1 MAELIPVLIIVALLA
16 LNALFVAAEFAIVG
30 VPRASIERRAQQGS
44 RVARLVRS
52 VLADPRRQDR
62 FIATA
67 QLGITVASLGLGMY
81 GEHVLADWIF
91 HHVSTFA
98 GAGSWAASHTL
109 ATILS
114 VAFLTYLHIVLGEM
128 IPKSLALQSA
138 ERTVLWITP
147 VMRTITLAVYPLVI
161 ALNAVG
167 NLMLRLVGINR
178 AEGSSDHHYSP
189 EELALIVDE
198 SEEGGQLRAEAGQML
213 RELFAFS
220 DTSAREAMVPRVRVT
235 GIEIGS
241 APEDVRH
248 TAMVSGHTRY
258 PVFDGDLDHIVGY
271 IHIKELVAL
280 VDAGRVVTG
289 RDAHPIPQVPDTAP
303 LDDVLATFRRHA
315 APMAVVFDE
324 HGGTAG
330 VITLEDSVL
339 RGRRRHPRG
348 RRRSAGHRAGRQG
361 RLPRRGHRAHRQGG
375 RGARLRARAPRRRQ
389 RQRPGARRP
398 RPAAGGRRSGRVRP
412 RPLRGDEGRAP
423 RRRRGA
429 VSHVARRWCHSRAAG
444 RRSGPL
450 GGVSLTERRA
460 A

>member
-1 MAELIPVLIIVALLA
+1 MAELIPVFIIVALLV

-30 VPRASIERRAQQGS
+30 VPRASIERRAQQGNRIA
-44 RVARLVRS
+44 RVVRS
-52 VLADPRRQDR
+52 VLANPRRQDR

-81 GEHVLADWIF
+81 GEHVLADWIYRHLEAF
-91 HHVSTFA
+91 GAQSWRAAHTVSTIA
-98 GAGSWAASHTL
+98 
-109 ATILS
+109 S

-138 ERTVLWITP
+138 EKSALWITP
-147 VMRTITLAVYPLVI
+147 LMQAVTFVVYPIVI
-161 ALNAVG
+161 GLNAVG

-178 AEGSSDHHYSP
+178 ADGSSDHHYSP

-241 APEDVRH
+241 APEDVRR

-280 VDAGRVVTG
+280 VEAGRVVTG
-289 RDAHPIPQVPDTAP
+289 RDAHPIPQVPDTET

-330 VITLEDSVL
+330 VITLEDLFYEVAGDIPEGAAEVPDIAPDGQGGFRVEGTVRIDKVGEALGCELEHPDVDSVSGL
-339 RGRRRHPRG
+339 VL
-348 RRRSAGHRAGRQG
+348 AVLG
-361 RLPRRGHRAHRQGG
+361 RLPVVGEAVEYDHVRFEVTKVERHGVGE
-375 RGARLRARAPRRRQ
+375 AR
-389 RQRPGARRP
+389 
-398 RPAAGGRRSGRVRP
+398 
-412 RPLRGDEGRAP
+412 
-423 RRRRGA
+423 
-429 VSHVARRWCHSRAAG
+429 VSHVTPPD
-444 RRSGPL
+444 SG
-450 GGVSLTERRA
+450 EE
-460 A
+460 

>member
-1 MAELIPVLIIVALLA
+1 VALAELTPVLIIAGLLA

-30 VPRASIERRAQQGS
+30 VPRTAIERRAQQGS
-44 RVARLVRS
+44 RVARVVRR
-52 VLADPRRQDR
+52 VLNDPRRQDR

-81 GEHVLADWIF
+81 GEHVLAEWIF
-91 HHVSTFA
+91 HHIESFA
-98 GAGSWAASHTL
+98 GASSWAASHTL

-114 VAFLTYLHIVLGEM
+114 VAALTYLHIVLGEM

-147 VMRTITLAVYPLVI
+147 LMRAINLAVYPVVI
-161 ALNAVG
+161 ALNATG
-167 NLMLRLVGINR
+167 NLILRAVGVNR
-178 AEGSSDHHYSP
+178 SEGSSDHHYTP
-189 EELALIVDE
+189 EELALIIDE
-198 SEEGGQLRAEAGQML
+198 SEEGGQLRAEAGRML

-235 GIEIGS
+235 GIEVGS

-248 TAMVSGHTRY
+248 IATVSGHTRY

-280 VDAGRVVTG
+280 VEAGRVVTG

-303 LDDVLATFRRHA
+303 LDDVLAMFRRHA

-330 VITLEDSVL
+330 VITLEDLFYEVAGDIPEGLLSATSIAPDGQGGFFVEGTVRIDKVGEALGVELEHPDVDSVSGL
-339 RGRRRHPRG
+339 VL
-348 RRRSAGHRAGRQG
+348 AVLG
-361 RLPRRGHRAHRQGG
+361 RLPVVGEAVEYDHVRFEVTKVERHGVGE
-375 RGARLRARAPRRRQ
+375 AR
-389 RQRPGARRP
+389 
-398 RPAAGGRRSGRVRP
+398 
-412 RPLRGDEGRAP
+412 
-423 RRRRGA
+423 
-429 VSHVARRWCHSRAAG
+429 VSHVTPPG
-444 RRSGPL
+444 
-450 GGVSLTERRA
+450 EE
-460 A
+460 

>member
-1 MAELIPVLIIVALLA
+1 LAELTPVLIIVALLA
-16 LNALFVAAEFAIVG
+16 ANALFVAAEFAIVG
-30 VPRASIERRAQQGS
+30 VPRTSIERRAQQGS
-44 RVARLVRS
+44 RVARIVRS

-81 GEHVLADWIF
+81 GEHVLAEWIF
-91 HHVSTFA
+91 HHISVFA

-114 VAFLTYLHIVLGEM
+114 VAALTYLHIVLGEM

-147 VMRTITLAVYPLVI
+147 VMRAINLAVYPLVI
-161 ALNAVG
+161 ALNATG

-178 AEGSSDHHYSP
+178 SEGSSDHHYSP
-189 EELALIVDE
+189 EELALIIDE
-198 SEEGGQLRAEAGQML
+198 SEEGGQLRAEAGRML

-235 GIEIGS
+235 GIEVGS
-241 APEDVRH
+241 APEDVRRI
-248 TAMVSGHTRY
+248 AMVSGHTRY

-289 RDAHPIPQVPDTAP
+289 RDAHAIPQVPDTAP

-330 VITLEDSVL
+330 VITLEDLFYEVAGDIPEGNLERTSITPDGKGGFLIEGTVRIDEVGEALGVELEHPDVDSVSGL
-339 RGRRRHPRG
+339 VL
-348 RRRSAGHRAGRQG
+348 AELG
-361 RLPRRGHRAHRQGG
+361 RLPTVGEAIEYDHVRFEVTRVERHGVGE
-375 RGARLRARAPRRRQ
+375 AR
-389 RQRPGARRP
+389 
-398 RPAAGGRRSGRVRP
+398 
-412 RPLRGDEGRAP
+412 
-423 RRRRGA
+423 
-429 VSHVARRWCHSRAAG
+429 VSHVTPPDPNA
-444 RRSGPL
+444 
-450 GGVSLTERRA
+450 E
-460 A
+460 

>member
-1 MAELIPVLIIVALLA
+1 
-16 LNALFVAAEFAIVG
+16 
-30 VPRASIERRAQQGS
+30 
-44 RVARLVRS
+44 
-52 VLADPRRQDR
+52 
-62 FIATA
+62 
-67 QLGITVASLGLGMY
+67 MY

-147 VMRTITLAVYPLVI
+147 VMRTINLAVYPLVI

-241 APEDVRH
+241 APEDVRR
-248 TAMVSGHTRY
+248 TAMVSGPH
-258 PVFDGDLDHIVGY
+258 
-271 IHIKELVAL
+271 AL
-280 VDAGRVVTG
+280 
-289 RDAHPIPQVPDTAP
+289 P
-303 LDDVLATFRRHA
+303 
-315 APMAVVFDE
+315 
-324 HGGTAG
+324 G
-330 VITLEDSVL
+330 V
-339 RGRRRHPRG
+339 RRRPRSHRRLHPHQG
-348 RRRSAGHRAGRQG
+348 AG
-361 RLPRRGHRAHRQGG
+361 
-375 RGARLRARAPRRRQ
+375 
-389 RQRPGARRP
+389 GARR
-398 RPAAGGRRSGRVRP
+398 RRARRSPAATRTRSRRCRTPRRSTTCWP
-412 RPLRGDEGRAP
+412 RSAATP
-423 RRRRGA
+423 RRW
-429 VSHVARRWCHSRAAG
+429 RWSSTSTAA
-444 RRSGPL
+444 PP
-450 GGVSLTERRA
+450 A
-460 A
+460 

>member
-44 RVARLVRS
+44 RVARIVRG
-52 VLADPRRQDR
+52 VLTDPRRQDR

-81 GEHVLADWIF
+81 GEHVLADWIYR
-91 HHVSTFA
+91 HLEAV
-98 GAGSWAASHTL
+98 GAQSWRAAHSV
-109 ATILS
+109 ATIAS
-114 VAFLTYLHIVLGEM
+114 ISFLTYLHIVLGEM

-138 ERTVLWITP
+138 EKSALWITP
-147 VMRTITLAVYPLVI
+147 VMQAVNLVVYPIVI
-161 ALNAVG
+161 ALNATG
-167 NLMLRLVGINR
+167 NLMLRLVGVNR
-178 AEGSSDHHYSP
+178 AQGSSDRHYSP

-198 SEEGGQLRAEAGQML
+198 SEAGGQLRAEAGQML

-241 APEDVRH
+241 APEDVRR
-248 TAMVSGHTRY
+248 TAMKSGHTRY

-330 VITLEDSVL
+330 VITLEDLFYEVAGDIPEGAAEVPSIAPDGKGGFFVEGTVRIDKVGEALGCELEHPDVDSVSGL
-339 RGRRRHPRG
+339 VL
-348 RRRSAGHRAGRQG
+348 AVLG
-361 RLPRRGHRAHRQGG
+361 RLPVVGEAVEYDHVRFEVMKVERHGVGT
-375 RGARLRARAPRRRQ
+375 AR
-389 RQRPGARRP
+389 
-398 RPAAGGRRSGRVRP
+398 
-412 RPLRGDEGRAP
+412 
-423 RRRRGA
+423 
-429 VSHVARRWCHSRAAG
+429 VSHVPAPEGS
-444 RRSGPL
+444 
-450 GGVSLTERRA
+450 
-460 A
+460 

>member
-1 MAELIPVLIIVALLA
+1 VAELVPVLIIVALLA

-30 VPRASIERRAQQGS
+30 VPRAAIERRAQQGS
-44 RVARLVRS
+44 RVARIVRG

-98 GAGSWAASHTL
+98 GTGSWAASHTL

-114 VAFLTYLHIVLGEM
+114 IAFLTYLHIVLGEM

-147 VMRTITLAVYPLVI
+147 VMRTINLAVYPLVV

-220 DTSAREAMVPRVRVT
+220 DTSAREAATSTSRSWWRSSRPAAW
-235 GIEIGS
+235 S
-241 APEDVRH
+241 PA
-248 TAMVSGHTRY
+248 ATRT
-258 PVFDGDLDHIVGY
+258 
-271 IHIKELVAL
+271 
-280 VDAGRVVTG
+280 R
-289 RDAHPIPQVPDTAP
+289 
-303 LDDVLATFRRHA
+303 FRRCRT
-315 APMAVVFDE
+315 P
-324 HGGTAG
+324 
-330 VITLEDSVL
+330 
-339 RGRRRHPRG
+339 RRSTTCW
-348 RRRSAGHRAGRQG
+348 RRSAATP
-361 RLPRRGHRAHRQGG
+361 PRWRWSSTSTA
-375 RGARLRARAPRRRQ
+375 AP
-389 RQRPGARRP
+389 
-398 RPAAGGRRSGRVRP
+398 PA
-412 RPLRGDEGRAP
+412 
-423 RRRRGA
+423 
-429 VSHVARRWCHSRAAG
+429 
-444 RRSGPL
+444 
-450 GGVSLTERRA
+450 
-460 A
+460 

>member
-1 MAELIPVLIIVALLA
+1 MVDLVPVLIIVALLA

-30 VPRASIERRAQQGS
+30 VPRTAIERRAQQGS
-44 RVARLVRS
+44 RVARIVRA

-81 GEHVLADWIF
+81 GEHVMAEWIYHHLAE
-91 HHVSTFA
+91 FA
-98 GAGSWAASHTL
+98 GSASWAASHTL

-114 VAFLTYLHIVLGEM
+114 VAALTYLHIVLGEM

-147 VMRTITLAVYPLVI
+147 LMRAINLAVYPLVI

-167 NLMLRLVGINR
+167 NLLLRLVGINR
-178 AEGSSDHHYSP
+178 SEGSTDHHYSP
-189 EELALIVDE
+189 EELALIIDE

-235 GIEIGS
+235 GIEVGT
-241 APEDVRH
+241 APEDVRRI
-248 TAMVSGHTRY
+248 AMVSGHTRY
-258 PVFDGDLDHIVGY
+258 PVYDGDLDHIVGY
-271 IHIKELVAL
+271 IHIKELVAI
-280 VDAGRVVTG
+280 VDAGRIVTG

-303 LDDVLATFRRHA
+303 LDDVLAMFRRHA

-330 VITLEDSVL
+330 VITLEDLFYEVAGDIPEGNLERTSITPDGSGGFLVEGTVRIDEVGEALGVELEHPDVDSVSGL
-339 RGRRRHPRG
+339 VM
-348 RRRSAGHRAGRQG
+348 AELG
-361 RLPRRGHRAHRQGG
+361 RLPVVGETIEFDHVRFEVTKVERHGVGE
-375 RGARLRARAPRRRQ
+375 AR
-389 RQRPGARRP
+389 
-398 RPAAGGRRSGRVRP
+398 
-412 RPLRGDEGRAP
+412 
-423 RRRRGA
+423 
-429 VSHVARRWCHSRAAG
+429 VSHVVPPADN
-444 RRSGPL
+444 
-450 GGVSLTERRA
+450 
-460 A
+460 

>member
-1 MAELIPVLIIVALLA
+1 MAELTPVLIIAALLA

-30 VPRASIERRAQQGS
+30 VPRTAIERRAQQGS
-44 RVARLVRS
+44 RVARLVKG

-91 HHVSTFA
+91 HHVEALA
-98 GAGSWAASHTL
+98 GSASWAASHTL
-109 ATILS
+109 ATVLS
-114 VAFLTYLHIVLGEM
+114 VAALTYLHIVLGEM
-128 IPKSLALQSA
+128 IPKSLALQNA

-147 VMRTITLAVYPLVI
+147 LMRAINLAVYPLVV

-167 NLMLRLVGINR
+167 NLILRLVGINR
-178 AEGSSDHHYSP
+178 SEGSSDHHYSP
-189 EELALIVDE
+189 EELSLIVDE
-198 SEEGGQLRAEAGQML
+198 SEEGGQLRAEAGRML

-235 GIEIGS
+235 GIEIGT
-241 APEDVRH
+241 APEDVRRI
-248 TAMVSGHTRY
+248 AMVSGHTRY

-289 RDAHPIPQVPDTAP
+289 RDSHPIPQVPDTAP

-330 VITLEDSVL
+330 VITLEDLFYEVAGEIPEGAADVPSIAPDGTGGFFVEGTVRIDKVGEALGVELEHPDVDSVSGL
-339 RGRRRHPRG
+339 VL
-348 RRRSAGHRAGRQG
+348 AVLGHLPVVGERVEYDHVRFEVTKVEGHGVGEARVAHVVPPADEAGR
-361 RLPRRGHRAHRQGG
+361 
-375 RGARLRARAPRRRQ
+375 
-389 RQRPGARRP
+389 
-398 RPAAGGRRSGRVRP
+398 
-412 RPLRGDEGRAP
+412 
-423 RRRRGA
+423 
-429 VSHVARRWCHSRAAG
+429 
-444 RRSGPL
+444 
-450 GGVSLTERRA
+450 
-460 A
+460 

>member
-1 MAELIPVLIIVALLA
+1 MAELTPVLIIIALLA

-30 VPRASIERRAQQGS
+30 VPRTAIERRAQQGS
-44 RVARLVRS
+44 RVARIVRG

-81 GEHVLADWIF
+81 GEHVLAEWIY
-91 HHVSTFA
+91 HQISAFA

-114 VAFLTYLHIVLGEM
+114 VAALTYLHIVLGEM
-128 IPKSLALQSA
+128 IPKSLALQRA
-138 ERTVLWITP
+138 EHTVLWITP
-147 VMRTITLAVYPLVI
+147 LMQVINLAVYPLVI

-178 AEGSSDHHYSP
+178 SEGSTDHHYSP
-189 EELALIVDE
+189 EELALIIDE

-235 GIEIGS
+235 GIEVGS
-241 APEDVRH
+241 APEDVRRI
-248 TAMVSGHTRY
+248 AMKSGHTRY

-271 IHIKELVAL
+271 IHIKELVAI
-280 VDAGRVVTG
+280 VDAGRIVTG
-289 RDAHPIPQVPDTAP
+289 RDAHQIPQVPDTAP
-303 LDDVLATFRRHA
+303 LDDVLAMFRRHA

-330 VITLEDSVL
+330 VITLEDLFYEVAGDIPEEGNVERASIASDGTGGFLVEGTVRIGEVGEALGVELEHPDVDSVSGL
-339 RGRRRHPRG
+339 VLAELGHLPTVGEIIEYDHVRFEVTKVERHG
-348 RRRSAGHRAGRQG
+348 VGE
-361 RLPRRGHRAHRQGG
+361 
-375 RGARLRARAPRRRQ
+375 AR
-389 RQRPGARRP
+389 
-398 RPAAGGRRSGRVRP
+398 
-412 RPLRGDEGRAP
+412 
-423 RRRRGA
+423 
-429 VSHVARRWCHSRAAG
+429 VSHVTTAEGESG
-444 RRSGPL
+444 R
-450 GGVSLTERRA
+450 
-460 A
+460 

>member
-1 MAELIPVLIIVALLA
+1 VAELTPVLIIAALLA

-30 VPRASIERRAQQGS
+30 VPRTAIERRAQQGS
-44 RVARLVRS
+44 RVARLVKG

-91 HHVSTFA
+91 HHIEALA
-98 GAGSWAASHTL
+98 GSASWAASHTL
-109 ATILS
+109 ATVLS
-114 VAFLTYLHIVLGEM
+114 VAALTYLHIVLGEM

-147 VMRTITLAVYPLVI
+147 LMRAINLAVYPLVV

-178 AEGSSDHHYSP
+178 SEGSSDHHYSP

-198 SEEGGQLRAEAGQML
+198 SEEGGQLRAEAGRML

-235 GIEIGS
+235 GIEIGT
-241 APEDVRH
+241 APEDVRRI
-248 TAMVSGHTRY
+248 AMVSGHTRY

-330 VITLEDSVL
+330 VITLEDLFYEVAGEIPEGAADVQSIAPDGTGGFFVEGTVRIDKVGEALGVELEHPDVDSVSGL
-339 RGRRRHPRG
+339 VL
-348 RRRSAGHRAGRQG
+348 AVLGHLPAVGESVEYDHVRFEVTKVEGHGVGEARVAHVVPPDSEAGR
-361 RLPRRGHRAHRQGG
+361 
-375 RGARLRARAPRRRQ
+375 
-389 RQRPGARRP
+389 
-398 RPAAGGRRSGRVRP
+398 
-412 RPLRGDEGRAP
+412 
-423 RRRRGA
+423 
-429 VSHVARRWCHSRAAG
+429 
-444 RRSGPL
+444 
-450 GGVSLTERRA
+450 
-460 A
+460 

>member
-1 MAELIPVLIIVALLA
+1 MAELVPILIIVVLLA
-16 LNALFVAAEFAIVG
+16 RNALFVAAEFAIVG
-30 VPRASIERRAQQGS
+30 VPRASIERRAQEGS
-44 RVARLVRS
+44 RVARIVRG
-52 VLADPRRQDR
+52 VLTDPRRQDR

-138 ERTVLWITP
+138 EKSALWITP
-147 VMRTITLAVYPLVI
+147 VMQAVNLVVYPIVI
-161 ALNAVG
+161 ALNATG
-167 NLMLRLVGINR
+167 NLMLRLVGVNR
-178 AEGSSDHHYSP
+178 AQGSSDRHYSP

-198 SEEGGQLRAEAGQML
+198 SEAGGQLRAEAGQML

-280 VDAGRVVTG
+280 VEAGRVVTG
-289 RDAHPIPQVPDTAP
+289 RDAHPIPQVPDTET

-330 VITLEDSVL
+330 VITLEDLFYEV
-339 RGRRRHPRG
+339 
-348 RRRSAGHRAGRQG
+348 AGRTG
-361 RLPRRGHRAHRQGG
+361 RLPRRRDRPHRQGG

-412 RPLRGDEGRAP
+412 RPLRGDQGGAP

-429 VSHVARRWCHSRAAG
+429 GVARDTA
-444 RRSGPL
+444 
-450 GGVSLTERRA
+450 
-460 A
+460 